1 MIRPRSKERALRVAI
16 LMAGDFL
23 IGWGAVAAVVAL
35 RRKWVLP
42 PTTIALFA
50 GSLVAAL
57 ALSGF
62 YQHRVTPRTR
72 PSILTALVI
81 QGALVA
87 IGSAVLVRLLPR
99 TALLAVPLFE
109 AVALPLWRRLLRV
122 IAPIRPRDTILLGD
136 PHDIDRAIAGLQLI
150 SDQRIRVV
158 DTDALIA
165 DQLQSGDGAID
176 VVRVT
181 EKDRVARADRRDHAE
196 EAAPKRKRDR
206 FEERNG
212 EERGSR
218 KQPDEYGAAD
228 RDERALNDERGE
240 D

>member
-1 MIRPRSKERALRVAI
+1 MIRRPPRSTL
-16 LMAGDFL
+16 F
-23 IGWGAVAAVVAL
+23 
-35 RRKWVLP
+35 P
-42 PTTIALFA
+42 YTTLFRSR
-50 GSLVAAL
+50 GE
-57 ALSGF
+57 
-62 YQHRVTPRTR
+62 HEE
-72 PSILTALVI
+72 
-81 QGALVA
+81 
-87 IGSAVLVRLLPR
+87 SAR
-99 TALLAVPLFE
+99 TANAQQLQSKPRVGIGRDADDFFDVVQIHVRESLERE
-109 AVALPLWRRLLRV
+109 ARR
-122 IAPIRPRDTILLGD
+122 
-136 PHDIDRAIAGLQLI
+136 
-150 SDQRIRVV
+150 V
-158 DTDALIA
+158 DDADALIA